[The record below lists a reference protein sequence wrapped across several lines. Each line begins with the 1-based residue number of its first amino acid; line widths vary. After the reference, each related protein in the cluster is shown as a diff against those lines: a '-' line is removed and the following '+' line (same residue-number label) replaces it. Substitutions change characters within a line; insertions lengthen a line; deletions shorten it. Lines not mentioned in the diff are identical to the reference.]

1 LLTLPVTV
9 TTPTNALAVID
20 GALCLLTRQGKK
32 ARAHTPLATA
42 VVEFRQSPFRTLVR
56 EHPFGLLPGMPNLYC
71 LDGAFRLQWL
81 ADWNESSDPF
91 VALLGEDTTTLRA
104 QTASGKVVTLD
115 INTGRRLSVEARMA
129 AVG

>member
-1 LLTLPVTV
+1 M
-9 TTPTNALAVID
+9 
-20 GALCLLTRQGKK
+20 
-32 ARAHTPLATA
+32 
-42 VVEFRQSPFRTLVR
+42 VEFRQSPFRTLVR

-81 ADWNESSDPF
+81 ADWNETSDPF
-91 VALLGEDTTTLRA
+91 VALLGENATTLRA

-115 INTGRRLSVEARMA
+115 LNTGRRLSVEARMA

>member
-1 LLTLPVTV
+1 MLSDPVTV
-9 TTPTNALAVID
+9 TSPHNTLAVID
-20 GALCLLTRQGKK
+20 GALCLLTRQGTKS
-32 ARAHTPLATA
+32 RRHQPLATA

-81 ADWNESSDPF
+81 AEWTDTADPF
-91 VALLGEDTTTLRA
+91 VALLDETPTTLRA
-104 QTASGKVVTLD
+104 QTSSGKVVTFD
-115 INTGRRLSVEARMA
+115 SNTGRLVSVMAQMA